1 MMTLMMMWTLVV
13 MTMIFY
19 MKCVMVWVGRSEP
32 VGPHGGLLPQEEEA
46 IAALLTFSISERR
59 DCPPTEK

>member
-1 MMTLMMMWTLVV
+1 MV

-32 VGPHGGLLPQEEEA
+32 LGPHGGLLPQEEEA
-46 IAALLTFSISERR
+46 IAALLTFSISERH
-59 DCPPTEK
+59 DCPQTEE